1 MIAPLV
7 EQFPDLPGDEVAVYP
22 VLTDPAA
29 DAAPPVI
36 DDIPDAPVETEN
48 DRLRARIVEL
58 EAELREARQPE
69 APKPVLK
76 PLKVAAS
83 LAGVPYE
90 TARRW
95 CVADPVTAKRIGSRW
110 YVDVDSLSAHKQ
122 LASAK

>member
-48 DRLRARIVEL
+48 DRLRARIVSW
-58 EAELREARQPE
+58 RQ
-69 APKPVLK
+69 
-76 PLKVAAS
+76 S
-83 LAGVPYE
+83 
-90 TARRW
+90 
-95 CVADPVTAKRIGSRW
+95 CAKRGSPKRR
-110 YVDVDSLSAHKQ
+110 SRS
-122 LASAK
+122 